1 KTFAD
6 PNEVSTRDTFVK
18 AVEGVKASEISTR
31 AFAEDAYAG
40 LDHAIR
46 TLDWDSFGGRFVIL
60 ITDASAREGNSPLS
74 TTGLSTDQLR

>member
-1 KTFAD
+1 
-6 PNEVSTRDTFVK
+6 
-18 AVEGVKASEISTR
+18 
-31 AFAEDAYAG
+31 EDAYAG

-74 TTGLSTDQLR
+74 TTGLSTDQLRQLAQENRIALYVLHLQTPEGKGDHATAKAQ